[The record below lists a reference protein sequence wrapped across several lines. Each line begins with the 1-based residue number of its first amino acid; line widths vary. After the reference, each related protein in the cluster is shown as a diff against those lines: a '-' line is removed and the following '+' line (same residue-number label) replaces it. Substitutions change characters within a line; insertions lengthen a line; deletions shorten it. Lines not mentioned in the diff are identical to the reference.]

1 MAEEQTGERTRRSV
15 SGELEEAREEL
26 AALRKRVAQLES
38 AAVATVT
45 MIEFAALAIEAA
57 RKKAGAVL

>member
-1 MAEEQTGERTRRSV
+1 
-15 SGELEEAREEL
+15 
-26 AALRKRVAQLES
+26 LES

-57 RKKAGAVL
+57 RKKAGSAL